1 MNKNI
6 ETNVIRKVRKEKE
19 FAQISNELINNR
31 ELSYKALGILTYILS
46 KPDDWQ
52 VYMSDLVREGV
63 EGEKS
68 VRNGLNELIEKNYVQ
83 RYRVY
88 NKDTGKVHHWETL
101 VSEVPFPEEEL
112 ISSVKETYALNK
124 DGQIA
129 YQKFTL
135 GDYVRYIPIVIDRE
149 VTLLSQKGN
158 VEKNNDEITTLP
170 KGTSRKPTSRKRR
183 TTNTNNTNTNLTN
196 TKTSS
201 SSKGKNPSS
210 LHPLVELFNDSICEL
225 KKTTTIKFMKYV
237 EKYDKEFIE
246 AVITYC
252 EERNAKSYS
261 YFEKTIEKY
270 IGDGITTVEDM
281 NKSIEDFK
289 GENKAKKNR
298 AIKEKEEAKKEEAF
312 EDAIND
318 RILDD
323 LAGDIEL
330 DDTEVL
336 TGEDIGEKVK
346 GLIKNM
352 ISEVSFNTWI
362 KNLEIRLDNNIVIAG
377 CPNNFTRDIV
387 EQRYSD
393 MLYKSMELNGLGKKL
408 KFVVVAQ

>member
-1 MNKNI
+1 MQKNI

-19 FAQISNELINNR
+19 FAQISNDLINNR
-31 ELSYKALGILTYILS
+31 ELSYKALGMLTYILS

-52 VYMSDLVREGV
+52 VYMSDLVRDGI

-101 VSEVPFPEEEL
+101 VSEIPFPEEEL

-135 GDYVRYIPIVIDRE
+135 GDYVRYIPIVMERE

-158 VEKNNDEITTLP
+158 VEKNNNKITTLP

-183 TTNTNNTNTNLTN
+183 TTNTNITNTNNTNTDI
-196 TKTSS
+196 SS
-201 SSKGKNPSS
+201 SSKGETLDSI
-210 LHPLVELFNDSICEL
+210 HPLVELFNASICEL
-225 KKTTTIKFMKYV
+225 KKTTTVKFMKYI
-237 EKYDKEFIE
+237 EKYDKEFIV
-246 AVITYC
+246 AIISYC

-261 YFEKTIEKY
+261 YFAKTIERY

-281 NKSIEDFK
+281 NKSIEQFK
-289 GENKAKKNR
+289 DKNKTKKNKALKDKDEKKQ
-298 AIKEKEEAKKEEAF
+298 EEAF
-312 EDAIND
+312 EESINE
-318 RILDD
+318 RIMED
-323 LAGDIEL
+323 LAGGCEIEVPV
-330 DDTEVL
+330 EIN
-336 TGEDIGEKVK
+336 GEDINEK
-346 GLIKNM
+346 IKS
-352 ISEVSFNTWI
+352 IIATKLTEVSFNTWI
-362 KNLEIRLDNNIVIAG
+362 KMLDIRLENDTVVAG
-377 CPNNFTRDIV
+377 CPNAFTKDIV
-387 EQRYSD
+387 DKRYYHFIAEAIAQS
-393 MLYKSMELNGLGKKL
+393 GLDKKL
-408 KFVVVAQ
+408 KTVVVAN